1 MNWKDHWQKQ
11 ASQILKA
18 ELMRRG
24 VTYKQLM
31 RLLPQV
37 GGLESE
43 ASITAKLARGRFQFA
58 FFLQCMKAI
67 GVQTAHID
75 ILGLEVDALGSTA
88 MRPAVP
94 KEGSEEASH
103 RKRVEAA
110 LKEAARSGGK

>member
-1 MNWKDHWQKQ
+1 MSWEEHWHKQ

-24 VTYKQLM
+24 VTYKQLV

-37 GGLESE
+37 GGIESE
-43 ASITAKLARGRFQFA
+43 ASITAKLSRGRFQFA

-67 GVQTAHID
+67 GVQTAHLD
-75 ILGLEVDALGSTA
+75 ILGLEVDPLRSMA
-88 MRPAVP
+88 MRPAAP
-94 KEGSEEASH
+94 KESSEEASH

-110 LKEAARSGGK
+110 LKEAAKSGKK

>member
-1 MNWKDHWQKQ
+1 MGWEDHWHKQ

-24 VTYKQLM
+24 VTYRQLTQ
-31 RLLPQV
+31 LLPQV

-43 ASITAKLARGRFQFA
+43 ASITAKLSRGRFQFA
-58 FFLQCMKAI
+58 FFLQCMRAI

-75 ILGLEVDALGSTA
+75 ILGLETGALGQMMGRS
-88 MRPAVP
+88 AVP
-94 KEGSEEASH
+94 KEGPEEAAH

-110 LKEAARSGGK
+110 LKEAAKSGRK

>member
-1 MNWKDHWQKQ
+1 MSWEEHWHKQ

-24 VTYKQLM
+24 ITYKQLM
-31 RLLPQV
+31 RLLPHV

-75 ILGLEVDALGSTA
+75 ILGLDVDALSSTS
-88 MRPAVP
+88 MRPALS
-94 KEGSEEASH
+94 KESPEEASH

-110 LKEAARSGGK
+110 LREAAKSSGK

>member
-1 MNWKDHWQKQ
+1 MSWENHWHKQ

-24 VTYKQLM
+24 ITYKQLI

-43 ASITAKLARGRFQFA
+43 ASITAKLSRGRFQFA

-75 ILGLEVDALGSTA
+75 ILGLEGDALGSTA
-88 MRPAVP
+88 ARAPVP
-94 KEGSEEASH
+94 KESPEEASH
-103 RKRVEAA
+103 RKSVEAA
-110 LKEAARSGGK
+110 LKEAAKSGGK

>member
-1 MNWKDHWQKQ
+1 MSWEDHWHKQ

-31 RLLPQV
+31 QLLPHV

-43 ASITAKLARGRFQFA
+43 ASITAKLSRGKFQFA

-75 ILGLEVDALGSTA
+75 ILGLPIDAPESTSI
-88 MRPAVP
+88 RPAVP
-94 KEGSEEASH
+94 KESREEAAH

-110 LKEAARSGGK
+110 LKEAAKSGGK

>member
-1 MNWKDHWQKQ
+1 MGWENHWHKQ

-31 RLLPQV
+31 GLLPRV

-58 FFLQCMKAI
+58 FFLQCMRAI

-75 ILGLEVDALGSTA
+75 ILGLQADSLDSTTVQTA
-88 MRPAVP
+88 TLNQSPQ
-94 KEGSEEASH
+94 EASH

-110 LKEAARSGGK
+110 VKEAAKSDGK